1 MGTLAIEPRSLESH
15 ERNVGL
21 TDQARL
27 NALRRASEKHFV
39 VAFLQNL
46 SQRKSGVDV
55 AGRSAARK
63 NKFHR
68 EFLPLPRHW
77 RRAPFQ
83 NHGVATPAS
92 QRSISLWATRLRSV
106 SRCAAARSH
115 KAAKRVAMRVPRT
128 SRGHPRRAPIQTK
141 RSVNAL
147 AVRLPREYSSGS
159 LHVARRSRDAA

>member
-55 AGRSAARK
+55 AGRSAAVRT
-63 NKFHR
+63 NFIVSSFR
-68 EFLPLPRHW
+68 CRDDW

-83 NHGVATPAS
+83 NHCVATPREPKEAFPS
-92 QRSISLWATRLRSV
+92 GRDEP
-106 SRCAAARSH
+106 
-115 KAAKRVAMRVPRT
+115 AKRFSMR
-128 SRGHPRRAPIQTK
+128 RRAEP
-141 RSVNAL
+141 
-147 AVRLPREYSSGS
+147 
-159 LHVARRSRDAA
+159 